1 MDDRESKLTRLL
13 QDSLG
18 GRTKTTIIA
27 TISPAKINL
36 EETMS
41 TLDYA
46 ARAKDIQNKPQVN
59 QMLNKKTVIAEFVAD
74 IERLKSAL
82 HAARLKNGIFLPQDE
97 FFRLNE
103 TIELQKAD
111 VEEAKREEEILHNQI
126 ARLRE
131 QFENTMRELLDT
143 KSSLEEQTRH
153 LEETKEVLQSTEF
166 NLTKTTNKLEEETI
180 LRKAHQKT
188 EKELS
193 VAGNDLLATARS
205 TTSDIDGL
213 RAKIGRMANVE
224 VENHTT
230 WMKTSYQVSQ
240 ATKDIEAAVGTF
252 TEDQASVS
260 GSISERI
267 SSFVD
272 SEKSRLQDAYDY
284 VEDRLAKFQAAAN
297 AGHSTTKD
305 RQQETDA
312 ILQEIIA
319 LRGDL
324 KTRIGNG
331 LKGLNDAAERMA
343 NDVII
348 DLGKFGSEV
357 DAIPFSIVSVRSL
370 TNVAAWIV

>member
-1 MDDRESKLTRLL
+1 LL

-27 TISPAKINL
+27 TISPARINL

-97 FFRLNE
+97 FLRLNE

-111 VEEAKREEEILHNQI
+111 VEEAKREEQILHNQI

-131 QFENTMRELLDT
+131 QFENTMRELLDARMTLEDQT
-143 KSSLEEQTRH
+143 KH
-153 LEETKEVLQSTEF
+153 LEEIKEVLKNTELD
-166 NLTKTTNKLEEETI
+166 LTDATLKLEEETI

-193 VAGNDLLATARS
+193 LVGNDLLSTARS
-205 TTSDIDGL
+205 STSDLDGL

-240 ATKDIEAAVGTF
+240 VTKDLEATVSTF
-252 TEDQASVS
+252 IEDQAGVS

-272 SEKSRLQDAYDY
+272 SEKSRLQEAYDY
-284 VEDRLAKFQAAAN
+284 AEDRLAKFQATVD
-297 AGHSTTKD
+297 AGYSTSLAH
-305 RQQETDA
+305 QHETDE
-312 ILQEIIA
+312 ILQEIIT
-319 LRGDL
+319 LREDL

-331 LKGLNDAAERMA
+331 LKGMNDAAARMA
-343 NDVII
+343 NDVIVG
-348 DLGKFGSEV
+348 LGKFGSEV
-357 DAIPFSIVSVRSL
+357 RVIPPLTAISFVRSPH
-370 TNVAAWIV
+370 VAAQLV